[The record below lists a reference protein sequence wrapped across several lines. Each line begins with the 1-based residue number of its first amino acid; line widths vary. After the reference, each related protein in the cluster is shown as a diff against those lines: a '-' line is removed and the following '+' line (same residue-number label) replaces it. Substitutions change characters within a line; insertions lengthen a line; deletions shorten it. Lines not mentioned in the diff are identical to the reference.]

1 MGKFTVLKKRK
12 YFLKAAK
19 DISMVTHNVVIQAAL
34 NDSVPVSPARI
45 GFTATKKIGKAHIRN
60 FVKRRM
66 RAVMREVAEKYTV
79 NGVDYVLVGRYSTI
93 DCSYEE
99 LRKSVIWALRKINKI
114 FKQRSLEKCS
124 EDEKISAV
132 AD

>member
-1 MGKFTVLKKRK
+1 
-12 YFLKAAK
+12 
-19 DISMVTHNVVIQAAL
+19 MVTHNVVIQAAL

>member
-79 NGVDYVLVGRYSTI
+79 NGVDYVLIGRYSTI

>member
-79 NGVDYVLVGRYSTI
+79 NGIDYVLIGRYSTI

>member
-66 RAVMREVAEKYTV
+66 RAVMREVAERHTV
-79 NGVDYVLVGRYSTI
+79 NGIDYVLVGRYSTI

>member
-1 MGKFTVLKKRK
+1 MGKFAVLKKRK
-12 YFLKAAK
+12 YFLKAAR

-34 NDSVPVSPARI
+34 SDSVSIYPARI

-66 RAVMREVAEKYTV
+66 RAVMREVAERYTV
-79 NGVDYVLVGRYSTI
+79 NGVDYVLIGRYSTI

-99 LRKSVIWALRKINKI
+99 LRKSIIWALRKINKI

-124 EDEKISAV
+124 KDEKNSAV

>member
-66 RAVMREVAEKYTV
+66 RAVMREVAERHTV
-79 NGVDYVLVGRYSTI
+79 NGIDYVLIGRYSTI